1 MKISVALAA
10 YHGEKYIEAQL
21 ESILSQLP
29 SDGELIISDDDPG
42 GETQKIINSFAARD
56 SRVVYLEGSGAGV
69 TANFENALRHC
80 SGDVIFLSDQDDV
93 WLPGK
98 VEAVMKEI
106 SAGAALVLHDAHVTD
121 GELNVTEESFFAV
134 HGSRSGFVRNLI
146 RNSFVGCCMA
156 FKKELLEAALPFP
169 EKLPMHD
176 WWLAL
181 IAMKHGLRVTLLPEP
196 LIYWRRHGENVTG
209 GKNSFSRQ
217 LMWRVRISAFL
228 LRR

>member
-42 GETQKIINSFAARD
+42 GETERIVASFAARD
-56 SRVVYLEGSGAGV
+56 GRVIYLKGTGTGV

-80 SGDVIFLSDQDDV
+80 SGEIIFLSDQDDV

-98 VEAVMKEI
+98 VEAVLKEI
-106 SAGAALVLHDAHVTD
+106 DKGAALVLHDARVTD
-121 GELNVTEESFFAV
+121 GELKTVEESFFAV
-134 HGSRSGFVRNLI
+134 HSSRSGFVPNLI

-156 FKKELLEAALPFP
+156 FKRELLDIALPFP

-181 IAMKHGLRVTLLPEP
+181 LAMKHGMKVTLLPEP
-196 LIYWRRHGENVTG
+196 LICWRRHGDNVTG
-209 GKNSFSRQ
+209 GKNPFSRQ
-217 LMWRVRISAFL
+217 LVWRVRMSALL